1 MPRCKASLTNLNGPP
16 LTPEWSDAVTNPI
29 SNRNPT
35 ATRRVLIQNH
45 AVDGKV
51 SVMPAPHKGDRLAHT
66 IRPPREVSDALR
78 DEAAS
83 HGLSLSQYVA
93 DLLAIHVGRPDLARD
108 LGRPEEGR
116 LPLAM

>member
-1 MPRCKASLTNLNGPP
+1 M
-16 LTPEWSDAVTNPI
+16 
-29 SNRNPT
+29 
-35 ATRRVLIQNH
+35 IQNH
-45 AVDGKV
+45 AASG
-51 SVMPAPHKGDRLAHT
+51 SVWHMPAPHKGDRLAHT
-66 IRPPREVSDALR
+66 IRPPRAVSDALR